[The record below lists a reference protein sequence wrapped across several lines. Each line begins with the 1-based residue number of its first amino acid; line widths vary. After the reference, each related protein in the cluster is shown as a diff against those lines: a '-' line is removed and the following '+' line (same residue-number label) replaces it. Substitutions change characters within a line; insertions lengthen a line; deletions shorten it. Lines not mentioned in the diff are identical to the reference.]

1 MNKAHFLWVDDEID
15 LMKPY
20 ILFLEEKGY
29 RTDAATNGS
38 DALDMCREK
47 RYDIIFL
54 DEQMPGMSGLQIL
67 SWLNT
72 AYPDLPVV
80 MVTRSED
87 EGIMEQAIGR
97 RITDYLI
104 KPVNPNQV
112 LLSIKKILDKKE
124 LIAERAAVSYRE
136 AFAWIAEE
144 MDRCSTAG
152 DWMALYRQ
160 LVYWELEL
168 ERTAHPLIEMLEQQK
183 SEANKVFGR
192 FIKRNYEEWMV
203 VPTARPLISPE
214 LFEKTLFPLLERGEK
229 LFFILIDNFR
239 LDQWLTV
246 KDIVSKQFDS
256 HEELYFSILPTAT
269 PYARNAIF
277 SGLMPRRIEELY
289 PELWVEEGDE
299 AGMNLHEEELINRQ
313 LQRFGIKKSISYHKI
328 SSNREGE
335 RLTARLPAL
344 LKNDLNVIVFNFID
358 MLSHAGTESKMI
370 RELTADESAYRSL
383 TRSWFLHSP
392 LYTLL
397 EAIATNGGKV
407 VLTTDHGAIRVK
419 RGVNVVGE
427 RDTNVSLR
435 YKFGRNLG
443 YDPSTL
449 FDMLHPENCGLPA
462 PHISTRYL
470 FALNNDLLV
479 YPNNRN
485 HYLSLYENS
494 YQHGGVSMEEML
506 VPLITLKP
514 KLNV

>member
-29 RTDAATNGS
+29 RTDSAANGN
-38 DALDMCREK
+38 DALNMCREK
-47 RYDIIFL
+47 RYDIVFL
-54 DEQMPGMSGLQIL
+54 DEQMPGISGLQVL
-67 SWLNT
+67 SRLNT
-72 AYPDLPVV
+72 AYPELPVV

-112 LLSIKKILDKKE
+112 LLTVKKILDQKE
-124 LIAERAAVSYRE
+124 LVAERAAVSYRE
-136 AFAWIAEE
+136 AFARIAEE

-152 DWMALYRQ
+152 DWMALYRK

-183 SEANKVFGR
+183 SVANRLFGR
-192 FIKRNYEEWMV
+192 FIKSNYEEWMV
-203 VPTARPLISPE
+203 LPAERPLISPE
-214 LFEKTLFPLLERGEK
+214 LFEKILFPLLEGGEK

-246 KDIVSKQFDS
+246 KEIVSAQFDS
-256 HEELYFSILPTAT
+256 HEELYYSILPTAT

-277 SGLMPRRIEELY
+277 SGLMPRRIAELY
-289 PELWVEEGDE
+289 PDLWVEEGDE
-299 AGMNLHEEELINRQ
+299 EGMNLHEEELINRQ
-313 LQRFGIKKSISYHKI
+313 LHRFRIRKSISYHKI

-335 RLTARLPAL
+335 RLTARLAGL
-344 LKNDLNVIVFNFID
+344 LKNDLNVVVFNFID

-392 LYTLL
+392 LRTLL
-397 EAIATNGGKV
+397 EAIAAKGVKV

-419 RGVNVVGE
+419 RGVKVKGE

-435 YKFGRNLG
+435 YKLGRNLG
-443 YDPSTL
+443 YDPSGL
-449 FDMLHPENCGLPA
+449 FDMLHPENCGLPS
-462 PHISTRYL
+462 PHMSTRYL

-479 YPNNRN
+479 YPNNWN
-485 HYLSLYENS
+485 HYLSLFENS
-494 YQHGGVSMEEML
+494 YQHGGVSMEEMI
-506 VPLITLKP
+506 VPLITLIP
-514 KLNV
+514 K

>member
-1 MNKAHFLWVDDEID
+1 
-15 LMKPY
+15 
-20 ILFLEEKGY
+20 
-29 RTDAATNGS
+29 
-38 DALDMCREK
+38 MCREK
-47 RYDIIFL
+47 RYDIVFL

-67 SWLNT
+67 SRLNT

-112 LLSIKKILDKKE
+112 LLTVKKILDQKE
-124 LIAERAAVSYRE
+124 LIAERATVSYRE
-136 AFAWIAEE
+136 AFARITEE
-144 MDRCSTAG
+144 MHRCTTAG
-152 DWMALYRQ
+152 HWMALYRQ

-168 ERTAHPLIEMLEQQK
+168 GRTANPLTEMLEQQK
-183 SEANKVFGR
+183 SEANRLFGR
-192 FIKRNYEEWMV
+192 FIKSNYEEWMV
-203 VPTARPLISPE
+203 LPAERPLISPE
-214 LFEKTLFPLLERGEK
+214 LFEKILFPLLEGGEK

-246 KDIVSKQFDS
+246 KEIVSAQFDS
-256 HEELYFSILPTAT
+256 LEELYYSILPTAT

-277 SGLMPRRIEELY
+277 SGVMPRRIAELY
-289 PELWVEEGDE
+289 PDLWVEEGDE
-299 AGMNLHEEELINRQ
+299 EGMNLHEEELINRQ
-313 LQRFGIKKSISYHKI
+313 LHRFRIRKSISYHKI

-335 RLTARLPAL
+335 RLTARLAGL
-344 LKNDLNVIVFNFID
+344 LKNDLNVVVFNFID

-392 LYTLL
+392 LRTLL
-397 EAIATNGGKV
+397 EAIAAKGVKV

-419 RGVNVVGE
+419 RGVKVKGE

-435 YKFGRNLG
+435 YKLGRNLG
-443 YDPSTL
+443 YDPSGL
-449 FDMLHPENCGLPA
+449 FDMLHPENCGLPS
-462 PHISTRYL
+462 PHMSTRYL

-479 YPNNRN
+479 YPNNWN
-485 HYLSLYENS
+485 HYLSLFENS

-506 VPLITLKP
+506 VPLITLTP
-514 KLNV
+514 K